1 MNLNDWEV
9 QKPEGPGSEGEGRK
23 QEDCL
28 KGYIKT
34 RTDTLSVQETNELLV
49 LQAL

>member
-1 MNLNDWEV
+1 MNLNVKGSPETDSHL
-9 QKPEGPGSEGEGRK
+9 QKPEEPGSEGEGRK

-34 RTDTLSVQETNELLV
+34 RTDTQECAGNK
-49 LQAL
+49 